1 MATTPQNQ
9 SGNTLSAAD
18 VKELTRAMARLST
31 IMTGQIKPLA
41 KALDLLSGLTTDS
54 VGVGRQTLKSDRD
67 TRKVDQKL
75 IDSLVNLTESNEQDK
90 RKLAEAVALAQQ
102 TLQHAA
108 ANTRTAAER
117 ALKTAEAD
125 YLKFHDQ
132 MKQVMDPIIQYTDD
146 SSEQFA
152 KQLELEKQSVEL
164 KIKESTSRKERIS
177 AEKQL
182 STIQAQ
188 IAEKNESD
196 ATTRLTAAKAAYAA
210 HGSLANQTAQKRA
223 QLELDTAKA
232 NSARAAKLAA
242 PNGALVP
249 VFETLAKRVKEF
261 VAGLS
266 LASAATS
273 VYGDMITQRS
283 TGGANSIIGGNDN
296 NSSILGNYGT
306 AAAQGINTK
315 TLMEIRQSTR
325 AAELSAGSQ
334 AKFDQ
339 ALFGNLAGLYDITES
354 RNEAAQIGA
363 GILSATQE
371 VGISAPAGGKLL
383 GDLTEQFGKLSRL
396 TGLST
401 VSIAKMTEGITK
413 DSDQREIML
422 GMGEKQKSMYLLEQ
436 VQRMAQYKQAG
447 YSIEQA
453 QELIRLQAQQHNKK
467 ALSKFT
473 DYYTQQLHV
482 SQIEKGLR
490 DTGNGDR
497 AAKVAAAQ
505 QRDRE
510 LEMRGRNVQA
520 SSPEGQQIIKER
532 AELKGIIGEQAK
544 FLINSQTT
552 AGDTGKN
559 VAVLQQWQESLDKL
573 KGTDAAYGIVNQG
586 AKDVDQTAAKA
597 GSPSGSAVT
606 NGVTTLVDRVSS
618 ILTNPIL
625 QGAGGLAY
633 FTSTMFFHGVAIK
646 YMMMKMKTSVGS
658 LAKGAWD
665 GVKGAGGKVAGA
677 TKTGLNVAK
686 TGGGYLINA
695 AKTGGSFLAS
705 NAGKI
710 ASIGSKLSLGGIAAY
725 VGGDYLADQATSQ
738 AAKGNVKT
746 GATLDTAGYA
756 LQGGALGATIGSVLP
771 IAGTAAGAAIGAGL
785 GGAYGLYQNWGKI
798 AQPTQSVVSSALSD
812 KKAEVNSLTGQKT
825 FRTTPDGSSTG
836 TKTPEEISKEQ
847 SIAATEHL
855 TARVVQLLEI
865 LVNKP
870 ESENQTKLTNEY
882 MRNGSNLRIATAMYS
897 QPVINVPS

>member
-54 VGVGRQTLKSDRD
+54 VGVGRQVLKSDRD

-102 TLQHAA
+102 TLQQAA

-132 MKQVMDPIIQYTDD
+132 MKQVMEPIVQYTDD

-196 ATTRLTAAKAAYAA
+196 ASTRLTAAKAAYAA

-306 AAAQGINTK
+306 AAVQGINTK

-371 VGISAPAGGKLL
+371 VGISAPVGGKLL

-401 VSIAKMTEGITK
+401 ISIAKMTEGITK

-597 GSPSGSAVT
+597 ASPSGSAMT
-606 NGVTTLVDRVSS
+606 NKVTTLVDRVSS

-633 FTSTMFFHGVAIK
+633 FTSTMFFHGVAVK

-665 GVKGAGGKVAGA
+665 SAKGGAGKVGEIAK
-677 TKTGLNVAK
+677 KTGGKIGSVAK
-686 TGGGYLINA
+686 TGLDI
-695 AKTGGSFLAS
+695 AKTGGSFLAN

-725 VGGDYLADQATSQ
+725 VGGDFMADQATSQ
-738 AAKGNVKT
+738 AAKGNMKT
-746 GATLDTAGYA
+746 GASLDAAGYA

-771 IAGTAAGAAIGAGL
+771 IAGTAAGAAPARGRRPA
-785 GGAYGLYQNWGKI
+785 A
-798 AQPTQSVVSSALSD
+798 ASSVRP
-812 KKAEVNSLTGQKT
+812 GW
-825 FRTTPDGSSTG
+825 RW
-836 TKTPEEISKEQ
+836 
-847 SIAATEHL
+847 
-855 TARVVQLLEI
+855 R
-865 LVNKP
+865 
-870 ESENQTKLTNEY
+870 
-882 MRNGSNLRIATAMYS
+882 RRR
-897 QPVINVPS
+897 